1 MDPKLIEALGD
12 ELFHA
17 LLERR
22 SLQPLTQRYPDL
34 TLETAYQISLRF
46 LQRREALG
54 EQVIGKKIGV
64 TSRAVQDMLDVHQPD
79 FGFLTNRMQVA
90 DNSDVSFSANLLV
103 QPRPKVK
110 SPLFSARICT
120 GPALPPKT

>member
-79 FGFLTNRMQVA
+79 FGFLTNRM
-90 DNSDVSFSANLLV
+90 
-103 QPRPKVK
+103 
-110 SPLFSARICT
+110 
-120 GPALPPKT
+120 